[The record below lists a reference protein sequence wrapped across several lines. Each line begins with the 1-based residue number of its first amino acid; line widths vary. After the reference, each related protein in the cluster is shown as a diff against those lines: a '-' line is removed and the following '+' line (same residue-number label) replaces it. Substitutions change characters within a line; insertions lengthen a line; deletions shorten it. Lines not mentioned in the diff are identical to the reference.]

1 MITDLIYNKDKYNE
15 FFTSVINLLEND
27 SLTYTELREF
37 IEIMESTHTFA
48 ISAIRKAIQKSDMP
62 LDRKVQFE
70 RELEQ

>member
-1 MITDLIYNKDKYNE
+1 MKILRDRYDKL
-15 FFTSVINLLEND
+15 FTSVINLLEND
-27 SLTYTELREF
+27 SMTYTELREF

-62 LDRKVQFE
+62 LDRKVQLE